1 MGNEGYLPIVKI
13 PIVTQFIVKISAIAP
28 INHFFL
34 YCLSKIKSP
43 STAYIPKKKTQTF
56 NVKKK
61 VI

>member
-43 STAYIPKKKTQTF
+43 STAYIPKKKP
-56 NVKKK
+56 N
-61 VI
+61 I